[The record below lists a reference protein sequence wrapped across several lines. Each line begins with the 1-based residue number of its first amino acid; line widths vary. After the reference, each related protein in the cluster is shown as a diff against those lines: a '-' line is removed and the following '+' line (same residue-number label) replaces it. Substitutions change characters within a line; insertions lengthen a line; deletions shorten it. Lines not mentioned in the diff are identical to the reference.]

1 MKATE
6 FRKLIREEVQSA
18 MNEDP
23 ASNLLSLLA
32 SPEMKKY
39 MDRLSNTIDQK
50 NYMVIK
56 SLYTKLYDELKKH
69 E

>member
-1 MKATE
+1 MKAAE

-56 SLYTKLYDELKKH
+56 GLYTKLYDELKKH

>member
-1 MKATE
+1 MKAAE